1 MCKKGYFMEQRKIAF
16 DSISRFLAI
25 TRYDIEQ
32 HQHINDQSLNIHGEN
47 WFRDIFNF
55 VYDLKLI
62 NANFLSSNYPAIDL
76 VDNTNNIVYQI
87 TTTRTKEKVEHT
99 LTKIA
104 ETIYKDFSLKIFFLL
119 EKAKFQKETR
129 DYFSNKYGINIS
141 DILKDYNDLIKDIES
156 LETDKLIE
164 LNKRF
169 FSFDTTRYTD
179 EIILDLIF
187 KHLLKKQKEVKKDF
201 YEDFG
206 NIDINQKIELNSINE
221 RISSE
226 IKKGADYRAIIDNFC
241 NEDNMLEDLRDYIIN
256 NLYRNILIE
265 SLLSKKSRNELN
277 LKQTSELQ
285 DLASNYQIDFNMLI
299 KKLHE
304 KIENSIEI
312 QDFNT
317 MNIGWI
323 IVSYF
328 FEICD
333 VGVDEK

>member
-1 MCKKGYFMEQRKIAF
+1 MEERKIAF
-16 DSISRFLAI
+16 DNISRFLAI

-32 HQHINDQSLNIHGEN
+32 HQLINDQSLNIHGEN

-55 VYDLKLI
+55 VYDLNLI
-62 NANFLSSNYPAIDL
+62 NANFLSANYPAIDL
-76 VDNTNNIVYQI
+76 VDDINNIVYQI
-87 TTTRTKEKVEHT
+87 TTTRTKDKVEHT

-119 EKAKFQKETR
+119 EKAKFNKETR
-129 DYFSNKYGINIS
+129 DYFFNKYSINIS
-141 DILKDYNDLIKDIES
+141 DILKDYSDLIKDIET

-169 FSFDTTRYTD
+169 FSFDTTKYTD

-187 KHLLKKQKEVKKDF
+187 KHLLKEQKKIKKDF

-206 NIDINQKIELNSINE
+206 NVDINSKIEINSINE
-221 RISSE
+221 RISFE

-241 NEDNMLEDLRDYIIN
+241 NEDNMLEDLREYVIN

-265 SLLSKKSRNELN
+265 TLSSKISKRELI
-277 LKQTSELQ
+277 LKQTPELQ
-285 DLASNYQIDFNMLI
+285 DLASTHNIDFNMLI
-299 KKLHE
+299 KKLHNQ
-304 KIENSIEI
+304 IENDIEI

-317 MNIGWI
+317 MNIAWI

-333 VGVDEK
+333 VGVDEKC

>member
-1 MCKKGYFMEQRKIAF
+1 MEERKIAF
-16 DSISRFLAI
+16 DNISRFLAI

-32 HQHINDQSLNIHGEN
+32 HQLINDQSLNIHGEN

-55 VYDLKLI
+55 VYDLNLI
-62 NANFLSSNYPAIDL
+62 NANFLSANYPAIDL
-76 VDNTNNIVYQI
+76 VDDTNNIVYQI
-87 TTTRTKEKVEHT
+87 TTTRTKDKVEHT

-119 EKAKFQKETR
+119 EKAKFNKETR
-129 DYFSNKYGINIS
+129 DYFLNKHSINIS
-141 DILKDYNDLIKDIES
+141 DILKDYRDLIKDIET

-164 LNKRF
+164 LNERF
-169 FSFDTTRYTD
+169 FSFDATKYTN

-187 KHLLKKQKEVKKDF
+187 KHLLKEQKKIKKDF

-206 NIDINQKIELNSINE
+206 NIDINSKIEINSINE
-221 RISSE
+221 RISFE

-241 NEDNMLEDLRDYIIN
+241 NEDNMLEDLREYVIN

-265 SLLSKKSRNELN
+265 TLSSQISKRELI
-277 LKQTSELQ
+277 LKQTPELQ
-285 DLASNYQIDFNMLI
+285 DLASAHKIDFNMLI
-299 KKLHE
+299 KKLHNQ
-304 KIENSIEI
+304 IENDIEI

-317 MNIGWI
+317 MNIAWI

-333 VGVDEK
+333 VGVDAKC

>member
-1 MCKKGYFMEQRKIAF
+1 MEERKIAF
-16 DSISRFLAI
+16 DNISRFLAI

-32 HQHINDQSLNIHGEN
+32 HQLINDQSLNIHGEN

-55 VYDLKLI
+55 VYDLNLI
-62 NANFLSSNYPAIDL
+62 NANFLSANYPAIDL
-76 VDNTNNIVYQI
+76 VDDTNNIVYQI
-87 TTTRTKEKVEHT
+87 TTTRTKDKVEHT

-119 EKAKFQKETR
+119 EKAKFNKETR
-129 DYFSNKYGINIS
+129 DYFLNKHSINIS
-141 DILKDYNDLIKDIES
+141 DILKDYRDLIKDIET

-164 LNKRF
+164 LNERF
-169 FSFDTTRYTD
+169 FSFDATKYTN

-187 KHLLKKQKEVKKDF
+187 KHLLKEQKKIKKDF

-206 NIDINQKIELNSINE
+206 NIDINSKIKVNSINE
-221 RISSE
+221 RISFE

-241 NEDNMLEDLRDYIIN
+241 NEDNMLEDLREYVIN

-265 SLLSKKSRNELN
+265 TLSSQISKRELI
-277 LKQTSELQ
+277 LKQTPELQ
-285 DLASNYQIDFNMLI
+285 DLASAHKIDFNMLI
-299 KKLHE
+299 KKLHNQ
-304 KIENSIEI
+304 IENDIEI

-317 MNIGWI
+317 MNIAWI

-333 VGVDEK
+333 VGVGPNVNAYKNC

>member
-1 MCKKGYFMEQRKIAF
+1 MEQRKIAF
-16 DSISRFLAI
+16 DNISRFLAI

-55 VYDLKLI
+55 VYDLNLV
-62 NANFLSSNYPAIDL
+62 NTNFLSSNYPAIDL
-76 VDNTNNIVYQI
+76 VDDTNNIVYQI
-87 TTTRTKEKVEHT
+87 TTTRTKDKVKHT
-99 LTKIA
+99 LTKVA

-119 EKAKFQKETR
+119 EKAKFQQETK
-129 DYFSNKYGINIS
+129 DYFLTKYDINIS
-141 DILKDYNDLIKDIES
+141 SILKDYSDLIKDIES
-156 LETDKLIE
+156 LETDKLVE

-179 EIILDLIF
+179 EMILDLIF
-187 KHLLKKQKEVKKDF
+187 KHLLKEQKEIKKDF

-206 NIDINQKIELNSINE
+206 NIDINTKIELNSINE
-221 RISSE
+221 RISAE

-241 NEDNMLEDLRDYIIN
+241 NEDNMLEDLREYVIN
-256 NLYRNILIE
+256 TLYRNILIE
-265 SLLSKKSRNELN
+265 SLLSKKSRDELN
-277 LKQTSELQ
+277 SKQTPELQ
-285 DLASNYQIDFNMLI
+285 DLASSYNIDFNMLI

-317 MNIGWI
+317 MNIAWI

-333 VGVDEK
+333 VGVDTKW

>member
-1 MCKKGYFMEQRKIAF
+1 MEERKIAF
-16 DSISRFLAI
+16 DNISRFLAI

-32 HQHINDQSLNIHGEN
+32 HQLINDQSLNIHGEN

-55 VYDLKLI
+55 IYDLNLI
-62 NANFLSSNYPAIDL
+62 NANFLSANYPAIDL
-76 VDNTNNIVYQI
+76 VDDTNNIVYQI
-87 TTTRTKEKVEHT
+87 TTTRTKDKVEHT

-119 EKAKFQKETR
+119 EKAKFNKETR
-129 DYFSNKYGINIS
+129 DYFLNEYSINIS
-141 DILKDYNDLIKDIES
+141 DILKDYRDLIKDIET

-169 FSFDTTRYTD
+169 FSFDTTKYTD

-187 KHLLKKQKEVKKDF
+187 KHLLKEQKKIKKDF

-206 NIDINQKIELNSINE
+206 NIDINSKIEINSINE
-221 RISSE
+221 RISFE

-241 NEDNMLEDLRDYIIN
+241 NEDNMLEDLREYVIN

-265 SLLSKKSRNELN
+265 TLSSQISKRELI
-277 LKQTSELQ
+277 LKQTPELQ
-285 DLASNYQIDFNMLI
+285 DLASARNIDFNMLI
-299 KKLHE
+299 KKLHNQ
-304 KIENSIEI
+304 IENDIEI

-317 MNIGWI
+317 MNIAWI

-333 VGVDEK
+333 VGVDTKC

>member
-1 MCKKGYFMEQRKIAF
+1 MEQRKIAF
-16 DSISRFLAI
+16 DNISRFLAI

-55 VYDLKLI
+55 IYDLKLI
-62 NANFLSSNYPAIDL
+62 NANSLSSNYPAIDL

-87 TTTRTKEKVEHT
+87 TTTKTKDKVEHT

-119 EKAKFQKETR
+119 EKANFQKETK
-129 DYFSNKYGINIS
+129 DYFLKKFGINIA
-141 DILKDYNDLIKDIES
+141 DILKDYRDLVRDIES

-187 KHLLKKQKEVKKDF
+187 KHLLKEQKKIKKDF

-206 NIDINQKIELNSINE
+206 NIDINAKIKVNSINE
-221 RISSE
+221 RISSQ

-241 NEDNMLEDLRDYIIN
+241 DEDNMLEDLRDYVVN
-256 NLYRNILIE
+256 NIYRNILIE
-265 SLLSKKSRNELN
+265 SLLSKKSRDELAS
-277 LKQTSELQ
+277 KQTPELQ
-285 DLASNYQIDFNMLI
+285 DLASSYNIDFNMLI
-299 KKLHE
+299 NKLHQ
-304 KIENSIEI
+304 KIESSIEV

-317 MNIGWI
+317 MNIAWI

-333 VGVDEK
+333 VGVDEKC

>member
-1 MCKKGYFMEQRKIAF
+1 MEERKIAF
-16 DSISRFLAI
+16 DNISRFLAI

-32 HQHINDQSLNIHGEN
+32 HQLINDQSLNIHGEN

-55 VYDLKLI
+55 VYDLNLI
-62 NANFLSSNYPAIDL
+62 NANFLSANYPAIDL
-76 VDNTNNIVYQI
+76 VDDTNNIVYQI
-87 TTTRTKEKVEHT
+87 TTSRTKDKVEHT

-119 EKAKFQKETR
+119 EKAKFNKETR
-129 DYFSNKYGINIS
+129 DYFLNEHSINIS
-141 DILKDYNDLIKDIES
+141 DILKDYRDLIKDIET

-169 FSFDTTRYTD
+169 FSFDATKYTD

-187 KHLLKKQKEVKKDF
+187 KHLLKEQKKIKKDF

-206 NIDINQKIELNSINE
+206 NIDINSKIEINSINE
-221 RISSE
+221 RISFE

-241 NEDNMLEDLRDYIIN
+241 NEDNMLEDLREYVIN

-265 SLLSKKSRNELN
+265 ILSSQISKRELI
-277 LKQTSELQ
+277 LKQTPELQ
-285 DLASNYQIDFNMLI
+285 DLASTHNIDFNMLI
-299 KKLHE
+299 KKLHNQ
-304 KIENSIEI
+304 IENDIEI

-317 MNIGWI
+317 MNIAWI

-333 VGVDEK
+333 VGVDTKC

>member
-1 MCKKGYFMEQRKIAF
+1 MEERKIAF
-16 DSISRFLAI
+16 DNISRFLAI

-32 HQHINDQSLNIHGEN
+32 HQLINDQSLNIHGEN

-55 VYDLKLI
+55 VYDLNLI
-62 NANFLSSNYPAIDL
+62 NANFLSANYPAIDL
-76 VDNTNNIVYQI
+76 VDDTNNIVYQI
-87 TTTRTKEKVEHT
+87 TTTRTKDKVEHT

-119 EKAKFQKETR
+119 EKAKFNKETR
-129 DYFSNKYGINIS
+129 DYFLNKHSINIS
-141 DILKDYNDLIKDIES
+141 DILKDYRDLIKDIET

-164 LNKRF
+164 LNERF
-169 FSFDTTRYTD
+169 FSFDATKYTN

-187 KHLLKKQKEVKKDF
+187 KHLLKEQKKIKKDF

-206 NIDINQKIELNSINE
+206 NIDINSKIEINSINE
-221 RISSE
+221 RISFE

-241 NEDNMLEDLRDYIIN
+241 NEDNMLEDLREYVIN

-265 SLLSKKSRNELN
+265 TLSSQISKRELI
-277 LKQTSELQ
+277 LKQTPDLQ
-285 DLASNYQIDFNMLI
+285 DLASAHNIDFNMLI
-299 KKLHE
+299 KKLHNQ
-304 KIENSIEI
+304 IENDIEI

-317 MNIGWI
+317 MNIAWI

-333 VGVDEK
+333 VGVDAKC